1 MHELTVIGAESDTL
15 LLEGAAGEKF
25 KVTIDESLR
34 TALRSVRSVDDGS
47 ARRLS
52 PREIQAHI
60 RAGMS
65 AADVASITGA
75 PLEYIEKF
83 EGPVLAER
91 DYVIESA
98 LAIPVNTAADT
109 DSATEART
117 FGAVILGRLADLGA
131 SSVRWAS
138 WKEPETGW
146 IVKLAFTVGAI
157 DHDAR
162 WGFEPRKSTLVPVN
176 SEAVTLSQ
184 QGEVTG
190 ALIPRLRAVA
200 PETRTTD
207 ESRFDSGA
215 FHESELGMPDTQPH
229 PGPAPVIELGV
240 RGPSV
245 PLANADA
252 EAEPVGPSTQTADL
266 LEALRRR
273 RGERE
278 AASYDEPDA
287 FGPASFDPARSSD
300 FGGDFSGPSASITIL
315 DAPLDD
321 TEFHAEPE
329 PEISRFAPQTTPST
343 SAKGRKGR
351 VAMPSW
357 DEIVFG
363 ARPDDDPA

>member
-1 MHELTVIGAESDTL
+1 MHKLTVIGAESDTL

-34 TALRSVRSVDDGS
+34 TALRNARSVDDGS

-65 AADVASITGA
+65 ASDVASITGA

-91 DYVIESA
+91 EYVIESA

-109 DSATEART
+109 DSAAEART
-117 FGAVILGRLADLGA
+117 FGSVILARLSDLGA
-131 SSVRWAS
+131 THVRWAS
-138 WKEPETGW
+138 WKEPDAGW
-146 IVKLAFTVGAI
+146 IVKLAFTADSI

-162 WGFEPRKSTLVPVN
+162 WGFEPRKSTLVPTN
-176 SEAVTLSQ
+176 NEAITLSQ

-190 ALIPRLRAVA
+190 GLIPRLRAVA
-200 PETRTTD
+200 PEPRTPD

-215 FHESELGMPDTQPH
+215 FHEAELGMADTQPH

-245 PLANADA
+245 PIAGAENSDA
-252 EAEPVGPSTQTADL
+252 TPSTQTADL

-278 AASYDEPDA
+278 AAQYDEDDE
-287 FGPASFDPARSSD
+287 FGPAGLGSAGIS
-300 FGGDFSGPSASITIL
+300 GDFDEHTSGGITLL
-315 DAPLDD
+315 DVPFDD
-321 TEFHAEPE
+321 AEPE
-329 PEISRFAPQTTPST
+329 IQPEHSRFAPPAPSQPT
-343 SAKGRKGR
+343 AGSKNRKGR

-363 ARPDDDPA
+363 AKPDGDPA